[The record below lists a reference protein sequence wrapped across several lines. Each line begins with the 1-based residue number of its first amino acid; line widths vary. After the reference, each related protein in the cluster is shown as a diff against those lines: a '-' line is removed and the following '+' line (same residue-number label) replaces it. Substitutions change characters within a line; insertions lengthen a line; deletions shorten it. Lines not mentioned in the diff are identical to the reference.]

1 MANELIK
8 YKVSDLARDLGL
20 PAKQVIDELAA
31 ATGET
36 KKPGANLN
44 KDELNLLM
52 DRLTRTAQED
62 SLAAYLDTA
71 PKPQPKP
78 SEVLRRADGSVVEL
92 RQGKKKQAPQPEKKA
107 EPAPKADKKPEAAKP
122 APKAEKKPEAPKA
135 APAPQPV
142 EIKREQVT
150 ITVDT
155 RTSDTNLDKYNER
168 YTEMAAAKP
177 MDSRRK
183 PTPAGNKQKFQQK
196 GKK

>member
-62 SLAAYLDTA
+62 SLTAYLDTA

-78 SEVLRRADGSVVEL
+78 SEVLRRADGCVRARRSSSPPPSPPSLPRRPSRPPPPRRTRRATSPPPSPPPRRPRLPRRPPPLSPL
-92 RQGKKKQAPQPEKKA
+92 RSSA
-107 EPAPKADKKPEAAKP
+107 
-122 APKAEKKPEAPKA
+122 
-135 APAPQPV
+135 
-142 EIKREQVT
+142 
-150 ITVDT
+150 
-155 RTSDTNLDKYNER
+155 
-168 YTEMAAAKP
+168 
-177 MDSRRK
+177 SR
-183 PTPAGNKQKFQQK
+183 
-196 GKK
+196 